1 MRPLCQI
8 SANPVHC
15 EAVCVQRGRAV
26 SQIFQNVNEIDEQL
40 LRGCKKTYPAELAL
54 FAVRS
59 SCQGKG
65 IGKKLFHSALAY
77 LKQQGLDE
85 FYLFTDTSCNYGF
98 YEHQAC
104 AAAARES
111 IFSR

>member
-1 MRPLCQI
+1 MSN
-8 SANPVHC
+8 SARL
-15 EAVCVQRGRAV
+15 Q
-26 SQIFQNVNEIDEQL
+26 
-40 LRGCKKTYPAELAL
+40 KTYPAELAL

-98 YEHQAC
+98 YEHQGMC
-104 AAAARES
+104 RRGQREHLFPDKRADRKHEFLS
-111 IFSR
+111 L